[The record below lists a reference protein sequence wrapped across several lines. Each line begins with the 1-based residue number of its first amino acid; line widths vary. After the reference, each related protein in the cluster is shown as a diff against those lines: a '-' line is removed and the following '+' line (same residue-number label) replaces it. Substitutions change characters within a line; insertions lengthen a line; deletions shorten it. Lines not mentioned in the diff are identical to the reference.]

1 MEIIKK
7 IEVTECECRNVVCP
21 VQGRCCESEVVYRAT
36 ITRLDTGKS
45 EYYTGCTKRK
55 FRLRYNGHAQ
65 SFRNF
70 KYWDDTTLSV
80 YVWKLKK
87 ENVDFDICWNI
98 IGKTKMYN
106 PSTKLCNLCNLEK
119 FHILY
124 NPKGATLNKRKEI
137 FNFCSH
143 RPLFSLSSQK

>member
-1 MEIIKK
+1 MKTILGKQFFAILDECFPKDNPLSKVFNRNNVKLSYSCTPNFKHFINRNNKK
-7 IEVTECECRNVVCP
+7 AFNKKKNEVTKCECRNVVCP
-21 VQGRCCESEVVYRAT
+21 VQGRCGESEVVYRAT

-55 FRLRYNGHAQ
+55 FRLPYNGHAQ

-87 ENVDFDICWNI
+87 
-98 IGKTKMYN
+98 
-106 PSTKLCNLCNLEK
+106 
-119 FHILY
+119 
-124 NPKGATLNKRKEI
+124 
-137 FNFCSH
+137 
-143 RPLFSLSSQK
+143 